1 MLRRDF
7 LPLLTLLAGITGGN
21 SAAQPIR
28 VLYPDTDGLA
38 FYAKDVINV
47 PYETNFTE
55 PYLYTWCVQGNASQ
69 AQEPTRPPGGNGTA
83 QVVLDFTDT
92 KVNLRNLFY
101 DHTRDDPSNIIVNLS
116 HYIDYK
122 LPSNFLIC
130 TVRSFYRR
138 SGRHRRG
145 SRYCWYRT
153 CDDSWSIGDAMAEEE
168 TRSDWISVRQDGTRR
183 RADPSDCS
191 GVGRSRDASAQ

>member
-55 PYLYTWCVQGNASQ
+55 PYLYTWCVQGNASREQ
-69 AQEPTRPPGGNGTA
+69 YHIIPN
-83 QVVLDFTDT
+83 VL
-92 KVNLRNLFY
+92 
-101 DHTRDDPSNIIVNLS
+101 SS
-116 HYIDYK
+116 
-122 LPSNFLIC
+122 SSC
-130 TVRSFYRR
+130 
-138 SGRHRRG
+138 
-145 SRYCWYRT
+145 
-153 CDDSWSIGDAMAEEE
+153 
-168 TRSDWISVRQDGTRR
+168 
-183 RADPSDCS
+183 
-191 GVGRSRDASAQ
+191 